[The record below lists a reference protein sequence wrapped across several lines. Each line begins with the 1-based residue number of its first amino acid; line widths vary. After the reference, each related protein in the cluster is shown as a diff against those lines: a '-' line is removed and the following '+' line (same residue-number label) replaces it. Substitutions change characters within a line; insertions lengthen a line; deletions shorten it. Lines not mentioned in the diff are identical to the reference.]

1 MIKALYTAA
10 TGMKGQQTNVDVISN
25 NIANVNTN
33 GFKRS
38 RVNFEDLLYLRLG
51 SAADA
56 ANGVAPPTSF
66 EVGSGVRAVSTTR
79 TFTPGSL
86 EGTQRELDVAI
97 EGDGFFQVQ
106 LPDGTIGYTRD
117 GALHTDSQLNLV
129 TAEGYLIDPSITIPA
144 DTLHTSISP
153 EGVVAVITAGSTNT
167 TQVVGQLTLT
177 RFANPTG
184 LSAHGSNIF
193 LETPASGPPTQA
205 TPGQSGAGTLIQG
218 YLERSN
224 VDVVTE
230 LVNLIVAQR
239 AYEVNSRAIRTGD
252 EMLSQVNS
260 LIR

>member
-1 MIKALYTAA
+1 MIKALFTAA

-51 SAADA
+51 TAGDA
-56 ANGVAPPTSF
+56 ANGVAPPTAF

-97 EGDGFFQVQ
+97 SGDGFFQVQ
-106 LPDGTIGYTRD
+106 LPDGTIAYTRD
-117 GALHTDSQLNLV
+117 GAFHTDSQLNLV
-129 TAEGYLIDPSITIPA
+129 TAEGYLVDPSITIPA
-144 DTLHTSISP
+144 DTQNISISP
-153 EGVVAVITAGSTNT
+153 EGVVAVVTAGDTSTI
-167 TQVVGQLTLT
+167 QVVGQLQLT
-177 RFANPTG
+177 RFANPAG
-184 LSAHGSNIF
+184 LSAHGSNLF
-193 LETPASGPPTQA
+193 LETPSSGAPTQS
-205 TPGQSGAGTLIQG
+205 TPGQNGAGTLVQG

-252 EMLSQVNS
+252 EMLSQVNG